1 VAGKEIMT
9 TAASRE
15 SISADID
22 SAAVRALLEKHR
34 YAMRMALRVCAH
46 CGLCAESCFLYVARD
61 RKPEYMPSHKFI
73 HTLGI
78 LYRKKGRV
86 RRKELESMCH
96 IAWRR
101 CVLCTRCYCPLGI
114 NIPEMIALV
123 RRICRSQN
131 VLPDFENASGWKNRS
146 HGQSDAKT
154 AE

>member
-1 VAGKEIMT
+1 VAGKEIQT
-9 TAASRE
+9 TAAFRE

-22 SAAVRALLEKHR
+22 NAAVRALLEKHEF
-34 YAMRMALRVCAH
+34 AMRMALRVCAH
-46 CGLCAESCFLYVARD
+46 CGLCAESCFLYVAND
-61 RKPEYMPSHKFI
+61 RRPEYMPSHKFI

-78 LYRKKGRV
+78 LYRKKGHV
-86 RRKELESMCH
+86 RREELESMRH

-131 VLPDFENASGWKNRS
+131 VVPDFENTSGWEKTI
-146 HGQSDAKT
+146 HGQSDTKT